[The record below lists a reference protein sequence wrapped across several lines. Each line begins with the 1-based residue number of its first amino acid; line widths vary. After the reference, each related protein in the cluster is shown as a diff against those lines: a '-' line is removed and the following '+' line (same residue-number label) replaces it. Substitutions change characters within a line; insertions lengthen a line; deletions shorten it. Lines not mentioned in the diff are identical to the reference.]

1 MSEISLQA
9 RIDADLKEAM
19 RNKDDVTKMA
29 LRAVKTALTMA
40 RTAVTEHE
48 QSEEEMIA
56 VIQKQAKQRRE
67 TAAEFEKLGDATRAG
82 AELAEL
88 AVLER
93 YLPKQL
99 SEAAVEEIVRAVIAE
114 NSFTSAKQLGQ
125 VMAAAMPRVHGL
137 ADGKVVNAIA
147 RRLLQ

>member
-29 LRAVKTALTMA
+29 LRGVKTALTVA
-40 RTAVTEHE
+40 RTAVAGHE
-48 QSEEEMIA
+48 QSEDEMIA

-67 TAAEFEKLGDATRAG
+67 TAAEFEKLGDANRAG

-114 NSFTSAKQLGQ
+114 NGFTSAKQLGQ
-125 VMAAAMPRVHGL
+125 VMAAAMPRVQGL
-137 ADGKVVNAIA
+137 TDGKVVNAIA